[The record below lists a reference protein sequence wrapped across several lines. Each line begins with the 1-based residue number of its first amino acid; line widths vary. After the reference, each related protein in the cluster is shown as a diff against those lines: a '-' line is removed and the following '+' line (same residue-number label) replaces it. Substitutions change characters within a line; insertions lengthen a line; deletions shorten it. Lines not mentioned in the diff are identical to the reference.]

1 MIPKE
6 KRKKIE
12 RRHDSKSTFGWK
24 NLLCPL
30 WNWKVE
36 NMSNCYMCNE
46 LQVRKRREYWGLLT
60 KNGKQNLKRKN
71 KLKRLAVYQPLQFGG
86 MGK

>member
-1 MIPKE
+1 
-6 KRKKIE
+6 
-12 RRHDSKSTFGWK
+12 
-24 NLLCPL
+24 
-30 WNWKVE
+30 
-36 NMSNCYMCNE
+36 MCNE

-86 MGK
+86 MGKWCLMDGHDDKLC